1 MAEQIEQAAR
11 KRVPLRW
18 YAISLLAPLLIL
30 LIALTILYGLA
41 PLRGLAQN
49 WLLLFTAFL
58 PALAIMIL
66 LNSVAE
72 EIGWTGFV
80 FARFQDRHGPLRAA
94 LLTTLFFWLF
104 HVPSTYVETRSWAS
118 TALVLGIFLLPH
130 LGSRLA
136 KSYRA
141 AKATAVNLRAS
152 VGRCAF

>member
-58 PALAIMIL
+58 PALAIMI
-66 LNSVAE
+66 
-72 EIGWTGFV
+72 
-80 FARFQDRHGPLRAA
+80 
-94 LLTTLFFWLF
+94 
-104 HVPSTYVETRSWAS
+104 
-118 TALVLGIFLLPH
+118 VLKMSPK
-130 LGSRLA
+130 R
-136 KSYRA
+136 
-141 AKATAVNLRAS
+141 S
-152 VGRCAF
+152 VGPDSFSPGSKIVTAHCALRC